1 MDSSTNDI
9 EESVDG
15 CTDERHATRHATRR
29 CALLMASI
37 ID

>member
-15 CTDERHATRHATRR
+15 CTDERHATPCHATLR
-29 CALLMASI
+29 SV
-37 ID
+37 DGVNN